1 MDSPLRQSSPP
12 SYRSRTDSSL
22 SVHSKSFYSGIRKR
36 SSSPSHYSTLQA
48 ERIQQAL
55 QPYSTPDFQ
64 PTSLVSAGLQ
74 WVTPQH
80 SPQPHLF
87 PDHTATESFPQWSA
101 PTPPRSDSGA
111 PSLSVDATKESTV
124 SGNGSTQ
131 PFDFGQSTSNA
142 DMRYAPLE
150 SKLSAGQSLTSNSSL
165 GFLLPS
171 QYGTNLYESESNSKS
186 LVAQVT
192 QNPGSND
199 RRCRHGPRLPTNATC
214 AIKWTPSVL
223 TDSFIQPFTL
233 PEPTSTSS
241 IQSTI

>member
-12 SYRSRTDSSL
+12 SFRSRTDSSL

-55 QPYSTPDFQ
+55 QPYSTSDFQ

-87 PDHTATESFPQWSA
+87 PDHAATESFPQWSA

-124 SGNGSTQ
+124 SSNGSTQ
-131 PFDFGQSTSNA
+131 PFDFGQSTSTA
-142 DMRYAPLE
+142 DMRYAFHE
-150 SKLSAGQSLTSNSSL
+150 SKPKATQPADTQQ
-165 GFLLPS
+165 FTWLPPTVS
-171 QYGTNLYESESNSKS
+171 
-186 LVAQVT
+186 V
-192 QNPGSND
+192 
-199 RRCRHGPRLPTNATC
+199 RH
-214 AIKWTPSVL
+214 
-223 TDSFIQPFTL
+223 QPVRV
-233 PEPTSTSS
+233 
-241 IQSTI
+241 

>member
-12 SYRSRTDSSL
+12 SFRSRTDSSL

-64 PTSLVSAGLQ
+64 PSSLVSAGLQ

-87 PDHTATESFPQWSA
+87 PDHAASESFPQWSA

-111 PSLSVDATKESTV
+111 PSLSVDATKESTTA
-124 SGNGSTQ
+124 SSNGSTQ

-142 DMRYAPLE
+142 DMRYAC
-150 SKLSAGQSLTSNSSL
+150 L
-165 GFLLPS
+165 GVMLKAWQFANNQQFAWLPP
-171 QYGTNLYESESNSKS
+171 T
-186 LVAQVT
+186 VPV
-192 QNPGSND
+192 
-199 RRCRHGPRLPTNATC
+199 RH
-214 AIKWTPSVL
+214 
-223 TDSFIQPFTL
+223 QPVR
-233 PEPTSTSS
+233 
-241 IQSTI
+241 I

>member
-12 SYRSRTDSSL
+12 SFRSRTDSSL

-87 PDHTATESFPQWSA
+87 PDHAATESFPQWSA
-101 PTPPRSDSGA
+101 PPRSDSGA
-111 PSLSVDATKESTV
+111 PSRSVDATKESTV

-131 PFDFGQSTSNA
+131 PFDFGQSTSTA
-142 DMRYAPLE
+142 DMRYASLE
-150 SKLSAGQSLTSNSSL
+150 SNLTAWH
-165 GFLLPS
+165 P
-171 QYGTNLYESESNSKS
+171 
-186 LVAQVT
+186 ADT
-192 QNPGSND
+192 QQFT
-199 RRCRHGPRLPTNATC
+199 RLPPTVA
-214 AIKWTPSVL
+214 VRH
-223 TDSFIQPFTL
+223 QPVR
-233 PEPTSTSS
+233 
-241 IQSTI
+241 I

>member
-12 SYRSRTDSSL
+12 SFRSRTDSSL

-87 PDHTATESFPQWSA
+87 PDHAATESFPQWSA

-111 PSLSVDATKESTV
+111 PSRSVDATKESTV

-131 PFDFGQSTSNA
+131 PFDFGQSTSTA
-142 DMRYAPLE
+142 DMRCASLE
-150 SKLSAGQSLTSNSSL
+150 SQLTARH
-165 GFLLPS
+165 P
-171 QYGTNLYESESNSKS
+171 
-186 LVAQVT
+186 ADT
-192 QNPGSND
+192 QQFT
-199 RRCRHGPRLPTNATC
+199 RLPPTV
-214 AIKWTPSVL
+214 PVRH
-223 TDSFIQPFTL
+223 QPVR
-233 PEPTSTSS
+233 
-241 IQSTI
+241 I